1 MTTWNFSSGPAI
13 LPRPVVEKAAA
24 AILDFK
30 GSGIGVL
37 ECSHRSKIYEP
48 VVASAEARLRKLMN
62 ISEDYA
68 VLFLQGGASMQFAQ
82 VPMNI
87 LASTESADYTDTGTW
102 ASKAIKEAKLYGKVN
117 VIAST
122 KEADGTYKSIPKNLK
137 TTPGAKYLHVTSNNT
152 IFGTQIHDFPEV
164 EIPLV
169 SDMSSDI
176 CSRVVDVTKFG
187 VIYAGAQKNLGPS
200 GVTVVIV
207 RKDLLG
213 KVDRPLPTML
223 DYRTHIENGSMFN
236 TPPAFGIF
244 VLDLVLEWLEGQ
256 GGIAGMQKINDAKAA
271 KLYAEIDRNPL
282 FQGTVAVEDRSRM
295 NVCFVPLNKEHEETF
310 KKLCISRGMVDF
322 TGHRSVGGFRA
333 SIYNAMPVA
342 GIDAMIDAMRDFEKS
357 NG

>member
-13 LPRPVVEKAAA
+13 LPRPVIEKAAA

-30 GSGIGVL
+30 GSGIGIL
-37 ECSHRSKIYEP
+37 ECSHRSKLYEP
-48 VVASAEARLRKLMN
+48 VVASAEARVRRLLGV
-62 ISEDYA
+62 SADYA
-68 VLFLQGGASMQFAQ
+68 VLFLQGGASLQFAQ

-87 LASTESADYTDTGTW
+87 LASTECADYTDTGTW
-102 ASKAIKEAKLYGKVN
+102 ASKAIKEAKAFGKVN

-122 KEADGTYKSIPKNLK
+122 KEADGTYKSIPKNLV

-152 IFGTQIHDFPEV
+152 IFGTQIHKFPDV
-164 EIPLV
+164 DIPLV

-176 CSRVVDVTKFG
+176 CSRAFDMNKFG
-187 VIYAGAQKNLGPS
+187 VVYAGAQKNLGPS
-200 GVTVVIV
+200 GVTLVIV

-223 DYRTHIENGSMFN
+223 DYRTHIDNGSMFN

-244 VLDLVLEWLEGQ
+244 VLDLVLEWLEAM
-256 GGIAGMQKINDAKAA
+256 GGIPAIEKINDAKAA

-282 FQGTVAVEDRSRM
+282 FKGTVAVEDRSRM
-295 NVCFVPLNKEHEETF
+295 NVCFVPLNKEHEDPF
-310 KKLCISRGMVDF
+310 KKLCLSRGMVDF
-322 TGHRSVGGFRA
+322 TGHRSVGGFRC
-333 SIYNAMPVA
+333 SIYNAMPEA
-342 GIDAMIDAMRDFEKS
+342 GIDAMIEAMRDFEKS

>member
-37 ECSHRSKIYEP
+37 ECSHRSKLYEP
-48 VVASAEARLRKLMN
+48 VVASAEARLRKLMG
-62 ISEDYA
+62 IPEAYA
-68 VLFLQGGASMQFAQ
+68 VLFLQGGASTQFAQ
-82 VPMNI
+82 VPQNL
-87 LASTESADYTDTGTW
+87 LASGDVADYTDTGTW
-102 ASKAIKEAKLYGKVN
+102 ASKAIKEAKHFGKIN

-122 KEADGTYKSIPKNLK
+122 KEADGTYRSVPRNLQV
-137 TTPGAKYLHVTSNNT
+137 TEGAKYLHITSNNT
-152 IFGTQIHDFPEV
+152 IFGTQVHEFPDV
-164 EIPLV
+164 GIPLV

-176 CSRVVDVTKFG
+176 CSRVIDVEKFG

-213 KVDRPLPTML
+213 KTDRAIPTMA
-223 DYRTHIENGSMFN
+223 DYRTHIDAGSMFN

-256 GGIAGMQKINDAKAA
+256 GGIPGIQKINDAKAA

-295 NVCFVPLNKEHEETF
+295 NVCFVPLNKEHEDPF
-310 KKLCISRGMVDF
+310 KKLCLSRGMVDF

-333 SIYNAMPVA
+333 SIYNAMPEA
-342 GIDAMIDAMRDFEKS
+342 GIDAMIEAMRDFEKS

>member
-24 AILDFK
+24 AVLDFK
-30 GSGIGVL
+30 ESGIGVL
-37 ECSHRSKIYEP
+37 ECSHRSKRYEP

-62 ISEDYA
+62 ISDEYA
-68 VLFLQGGASMQFAQ
+68 VVFVQGGASLQFTQ

-87 LASTESADYTDTGTW
+87 LGQDEVADYIDTGTW
-102 ASKAIKEAKLYGKVN
+102 ASKAIKEAKLFGKIN

-122 KEADGTYKSIPKNLK
+122 KKEDGTYSSIPTEIK
-137 TTPGAKYLHVTSNNT
+137 TTPGAKYLHITSNNT
-152 IFGTQIHDFPEV
+152 IFGTQWKQFPNV
-164 EIPLV
+164 DMPLV
-169 SDMSSDI
+169 ADMSSDI
-176 CSRVVDVTKFG
+176 CSRVIDVSKFG

-213 KVDRPLPTML
+213 KVDRKIPTML
-223 DYRTHIENGSMFN
+223 DYKTHIDNGSMFN

-244 VLDLVLEWLEGQ
+244 VLDLVLEWLEEN
-256 GGIAGMQKINDAKAA
+256 GGIEAMEAKNKAKAA

-282 FQGTVAVEDRSRM
+282 FKGTVDVADRSDM
-295 NVCFVPLNKEHEETF
+295 NVCFIPLNKEHEEPF
-310 KKLCISRGMVDF
+310 KKLGLSRGFVDF

-333 SIYNAMPVA
+333 SIYNAMPEA
-342 GIDAMIDAMRDFEKS
+342 GIDAMIQAMQDFEKANS
-357 NG
+357 

>member
-37 ECSHRSKIYEP
+37 ECSHRSKNYEP
-48 VVASAEARLRKLMN
+48 VVASAEARLRKLMG
-62 ISEDYA
+62 ISDDYG
-68 VLFLQGGASMQFAQ
+68 VIFVQGGASTQFAQ
-82 VPMNI
+82 VPQNI

-102 ASKAIKEAKLYGKVN
+102 ASKAIKEAKLFGKVN

-122 KEADGTYKSIPKNLK
+122 KEADGTYKSIPKNLV

-152 IFGTQIHDFPEV
+152 IFGTQIHEFPNV
-164 EIPLV
+164 GIPLV

-176 CSRVVDVTKFG
+176 CSRVLDVSKFG

-213 KVDRPLPTML
+213 KVDRVLPTMV
-223 DYRTHIENGSMFN
+223 DYRTHIDNGSMFN
-236 TPPAFGIF
+236 TPPAFGVF

-256 GGIAGMQKINDAKAA
+256 GGIAGIQKINDAKAA

-295 NVCFVPLNKEHEETF
+295 NVCFVPLSKDHEEPF
-310 KKLCISRGMVDF
+310 KKLCLSRGMVDF

-333 SIYNAMPVA
+333 SIYNAMPEA
-342 GIDAMIDAMRDFEKS
+342 GIDAMIEAMRDFEKS

>member
-13 LPRPVVEKAAA
+13 LPKPVIEKAAA

-37 ECSHRSKIYEP
+37 ECSHRSKLYEP
-48 VVASAEARLRKLMN
+48 VVASAESRLRKLMG
-62 ISEDYA
+62 ISDDYA
-68 VLFLQGGASMQFAQ
+68 VLFLQGGASTQFAQ
-82 VPMNI
+82 VPQNI
-87 LASTESADYTDTGTW
+87 LASTEVADYTDTGTW

-117 VIAST
+117 VIASS
-122 KEADGTYKSIPKNLK
+122 KEADGTYKSIPKDLK
-137 TTPGAKYLHVTSNNT
+137 LTPGAKYLHVTSNNT
-152 IFGTQIHDFPEV
+152 IFGTQLHAFPDV
-164 EIPLV
+164 AVPLV

-176 CSRVVDVTKFG
+176 CSRVVDVSKFG

-213 KVDRPLPTML
+213 KVDRQIPTMM
-223 DYRTHIENGSMFN
+223 DYRTHIEAGSMFN

-244 VLDLVLEWLEGQ
+244 VLDLVLEWLEGA

-295 NVCFVPLNKEHEETF
+295 NVCFVPLNKDHEEPF
-310 KKLCISRGMVDF
+310 KKLCLGRGMVDF

-333 SIYNAMPVA
+333 SIYNAMPEA
-342 GIDAMIDAMRDFEKS
+342 GIDAMIEAMRDFEKS

>member
-13 LPRPVVEKAAA
+13 LPKPVIEKAAA

-37 ECSHRSKIYEP
+37 ECSHRSKLYEP

-62 ISEDYA
+62 ISSDYA
-68 VLFLQGGASMQFAQ
+68 VLFLQGGASLQFAQ
-82 VPMNI
+82 VPQNI
-87 LASTESADYTDTGTW
+87 LASTETADYTDTGTW
-102 ASKAIKEAKLYGKVN
+102 ASKAIKEAKLFGKVN
-117 VIAST
+117 VIASS
-122 KEADGTYKSIPKNLK
+122 KEADGTYKSIPKDLK
-137 TTPGAKYLHVTSNNT
+137 LTPGAKYLHVTSNNT
-152 IFGTQIHDFPEV
+152 IFGTQLHQFPNV
-164 EIPLV
+164 PVPLV

-176 CSRVVDVTKFG
+176 CSRVVDVSKFG

-200 GVTVVIV
+200 GVTLVIV

-213 KVDRPLPTML
+213 KVDRQIPTMM
-223 DYRTHIENGSMFN
+223 DYRTHIEAGSMFN

-244 VLDLVLEWLEGQ
+244 VLDLVLEWLEGV
-256 GGIAGMQKINDAKAA
+256 GGIPGIQKINDAKAA

-295 NVCFVPLNKEHEETF
+295 NVCFVPVKKEHEDPF
-310 KKLCISRGMVDF
+310 KKLCLSRGMVDF

-333 SIYNAMPVA
+333 SIYNAMPEA
-342 GIDAMIDAMRDFEKS
+342 GIDAMIEAMRDFEKS

>member
-13 LPRPVVEKAAA
+13 LPKPVIEKAAA

-37 ECSHRSKIYEP
+37 ECSHRSKLYEP
-48 VVASAEARLRKLMN
+48 VVASAESRLRKLMG
-62 ISEDYA
+62 ISDDYA
-68 VLFLQGGASMQFAQ
+68 VLFLQGGASTQFAQ
-82 VPMNI
+82 VPQNI
-87 LASTESADYTDTGTW
+87 LASTDVADYTDTGTW

-117 VIAST
+117 VIASS
-122 KEADGTYKSIPKNLK
+122 KEADGTYKSIPKDLK
-137 TTPGAKYLHVTSNNT
+137 LTPGAKYLHVTSNNT
-152 IFGTQIHDFPEV
+152 IFGTQLHAFPDV
-164 EIPLV
+164 AVPLV

-176 CSRVVDVTKFG
+176 CSRVVDVNKFG

-213 KVDRPLPTML
+213 KVDRQIPTMM
-223 DYRTHIENGSMFN
+223 DYRTHIEAGSMFN

-244 VLDLVLEWLEGQ
+244 VLDLVLEWLEGA

-282 FQGTVAVEDRSRM
+282 FAGTVAVEDRSRM
-295 NVCFVPLNKEHEETF
+295 NVCFVPLNKDHEEPF
-310 KKLCISRGMVDF
+310 KKLCLGRGMVDF

-333 SIYNAMPVA
+333 SIYNAMPEA
-342 GIDAMIDAMRDFEKS
+342 GIDAMIEAMRDFEKS

>member
-24 AILDFK
+24 AVLDFK
-30 GSGIGVL
+30 ESGIGVL
-37 ECSHRSKIYEP
+37 ECSHRSKRYEP
-48 VVASAEARLRKLMN
+48 VVASAEARLRKLMG
-62 ISEDYA
+62 ISEEYA
-68 VLFLQGGASMQFAQ
+68 VIFVQGGASLQFAQ

-87 LASTESADYTDTGTW
+87 LGSEDVADYVDTGTW
-102 ASKAIKEAKLYGKVN
+102 ASKAIKEAKLFGKVN
-117 VIAST
+117 DIAST
-122 KEADGTYKSIPKNLK
+122 KEADGTYKSIPKNLV

-152 IFGTQIHDFPEV
+152 IFGTQIHEFPNV
-164 EIPLV
+164 DIPLV

-176 CSRVVDVTKFG
+176 CSRVFDINKFG
-187 VIYAGAQKNLGPS
+187 VVYAGAQKNLGPS
-200 GVTVVIV
+200 GVTLVIV
-207 RKDLLG
+207 RKDMLG
-213 KVDRPLPTML
+213 KVDRQIPTMY

-244 VLDLVLEWLEGQ
+244 VLDLVLEWLEEQ
-256 GGIAGMQKINDAKAA
+256 GGIAGIQKINDAKAA

-295 NVCFVPLNKEHEETF
+295 NVCFVPLNKEHEEPF
-310 KKLCISRGMVDF
+310 KKLCLSRGMVDF
-322 TGHRSVGGFRA
+322 TGHRSVGGFRC

-342 GIDAMIDAMRDFEKS
+342 GIDAMIEAMRDFEKS